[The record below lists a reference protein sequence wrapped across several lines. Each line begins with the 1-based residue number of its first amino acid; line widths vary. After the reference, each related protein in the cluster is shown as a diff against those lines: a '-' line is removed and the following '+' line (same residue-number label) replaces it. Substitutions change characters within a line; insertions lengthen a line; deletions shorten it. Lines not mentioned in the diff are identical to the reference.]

1 MTPTP
6 PRLAP
11 VRASLITLLVVVAA
25 ACGQSSPTASPAAR
39 SSSPGPA
46 GTASPTQPATPAP
59 TMAAVDVCR
68 DAAASPA
75 PSTAPAE
82 QPGTDANDPNATRY
96 EEIEGQVSALRGLAL
111 TAPVKRG
118 VFNREELG
126 AYIKESFTR
135 ENQPSLIAG
144 TETLLKALLLMPQ
157 GDSLS
162 DLYIE
167 MLSSGI
173 AGFYD
178 DTTKSMYVISD
189 TGVIGPLEEITY
201 AHEYTHALQDEA
213 FGLSKLHGDAIDQ
226 GDRALARTALI
237 EGDATLAMFLWAQQ
251 NLPPDQLLEAVGSS
265 DPASQAVL
273 DRMPAMLRET
283 LMFSYTQGLAL
294 TQGNLLAAGG
304 YPGVDALFAN
314 PPDSTEQVIHPDKLN
329 PRDAPIEV
337 AFDADLAA
345 KLGSGWCVALQD
357 TLGEFQLSVVLRDAG
372 GADTLTGNAA
382 AAGWGGDRVALVG
395 GPNGELGVVLDTRW
409 DTAQDATEFA
419 TALAPMQASLESG
432 KRSVSVLTPAP
443 DRVVLLVAN
452 GDDTLS
458 RLANVLGLAG

>member
-1 MTPTP
+1 MTSTP

-11 VRASLITLLVVVAA
+11 VRASLITLLVFVAA

-68 DAAASPA
+68 DAAASPP

-82 QPGTDANDPNATRY
+82 QPGTDADDPNATRY

-419 TALAPMQASLESG
+419 TALAPMQAGLESG